1 MRGVSFAGG
10 GNMMRKFLGEMLIDA
25 KLITAGQLSEAL
37 DIQKKDGNLL
47 GITLVKMGYIEDE
60 VLLDYLRDQGTKI
73 KM

>member
-1 MRGVSFAGG
+1 
-10 GNMMRKFLGEMLIDA
+10 MRKLMGEMLIDA